1 MVSFVLS
8 VLLGSVENSVFDFQ
22 GKELKVS
29 VANYWND
36 CRAFDVNA
44 VCNSKRMYIK
54 RSIIIKIPFIFSGF
68 IILDKF

>member
-8 VLLGSVENSVFDFQ
+8 VLLGSVEDSVFDFQ

-44 VCNSKRMYIK
+44 VCNSKRM
-54 RSIIIKIPFIFSGF
+54 
-68 IILDKF
+68 